1 MALCGAI
8 SGGIMSRSG
17 YSDDIDNWALIK
29 WRGQV
34 ASAFRGARGQQML
47 RDILTAMDAMPVK
60 ELIANN
66 VVCSDGVCAMGAAA
80 ASRGVDVTE
89 IDPENYEAVASAMNI
104 APQMAQEIAYMND
117 EGTWGNETPSERFV
131 RMRNWVSNQIKDAKP

>member
-1 MALCGAI
+1 
-8 SGGIMSRSG
+8 MSRSG

>member
-1 MALCGAI
+1 
-8 SGGIMSRSG
+8 MSRSG

-66 VVCSDGVCAMGAAA
+66 VVCYDGVCAMGAAA

-131 RMRNWVSNQIKDAKP
+131 RMRNWVSNQIKDTKP